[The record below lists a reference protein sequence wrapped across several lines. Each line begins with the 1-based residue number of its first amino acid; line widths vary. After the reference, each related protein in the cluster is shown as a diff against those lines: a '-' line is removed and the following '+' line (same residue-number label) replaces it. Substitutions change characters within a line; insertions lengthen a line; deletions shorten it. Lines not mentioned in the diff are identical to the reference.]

1 MRRRGEVSARVAHNG
16 ACRSRSQEPRLLPQD
31 FSKAW
36 QVNEIPDML
45 WRWSDPHDER
55 SAMRLGLGRRFL
67 VTAGLRATLV
77 LPAGVLASRVAAASS
92 ATGGAIA
99 LVEGETVLTL
109 ATSHAPAYSIFTLGT
124 PPRLVIDLPGII
136 WSGGTPPSGAG
147 LVRGMRVGLNRP
159 GVTRVVLD
167 LAGPAAL
174 GRVEVVAQG
183 GGKALLVSLAPASEQ
198 VFLRQTASSV
208 TPGAPAQRD
217 ELAQAPPARKPMVM
231 LDPGH
236 GGRDP
241 GAIGPGRTQEKH
253 ITLSAAAELRRAL
266 ERGDKVRVAM
276 TRTRDVFVPLPDR
289 VRAAQRAGADLFVSI
304 HADALDDR
312 SVRGASVYTLSER
325 ASDPLAE
332 RIARNENGADR
343 FAGPAFTGVSPEAAR
358 ILIALVRRDALNGA
372 ARMAKLTVTSL
383 SQEVAMLPNSHRF
396 AGFVVLKAP
405 DIPSVLVEMGFLS
418 NRQDELLLRR
428 PEHRRLL
435 AAAMARSI
443 EGWFG
448 EVGAIQTAG

>member
-1 MRRRGEVSARVAHNG
+1 
-16 ACRSRSQEPRLLPQD
+16 
-31 FSKAW
+31 
-36 QVNEIPDML
+36 
-45 WRWSDPHDER
+45 
-55 SAMRLGLGRRFL
+55 MRLGLGRRFL
-67 VTAGLRATLV
+67 VTTGLRATLV
-77 LPAGVLASRVAAASS
+77 LPAGVLASRVAVASS
-92 ATGGAIA
+92 ATGGTITQAA
-99 LVEGETVLTL
+99 GETVFTL
-109 ATSHAPAYSIFTLGT
+109 ATSHAPAYSIFALGG
-124 PPRLVIDLPGII
+124 PPRLVIDLPGLI
-136 WSGGTPPSGAG
+136 WSGGAAPSGVG
-147 LVRGMRVGLNRP
+147 IVRGMRVGLNRP

-174 GRVEVVAQG
+174 GRVEVVEQG
-183 GGKALLVSLAPASEQ
+183 AGRALVVSLAPAPEQ

-208 TPGAPAQRD
+208 TPGAPATR
-217 ELAQAPPARKPMVM
+217 EVAEAPPARKPLVM

-266 ERGDKVRVAM
+266 DRGDRVRVAM

-332 RIARNENGADR
+332 RVARNENGADR
-343 FAGPAFTGVSPEAAR
+343 FAGPSFTGVSPEAAR
-358 ILIALVRRDALNGA
+358 ILIALVRRDTLNGA
-372 ARMAKLTVTSL
+372 ARMAKLTVSSL

-405 DIPSVLVEMGFLS
+405 EIPSVLVEMGFLS

-428 PEHRRLL
+428 PEHRRLV